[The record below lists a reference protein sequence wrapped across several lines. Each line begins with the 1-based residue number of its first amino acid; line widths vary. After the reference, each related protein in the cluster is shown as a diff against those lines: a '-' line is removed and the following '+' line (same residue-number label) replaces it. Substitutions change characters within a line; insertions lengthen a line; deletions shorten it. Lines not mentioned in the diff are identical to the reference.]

1 MKKQIQRI
9 MIAAAGSGSGK
20 TTITC
25 ALLEALKAKGRRPT
39 SAKCGPDYI
48 ATLFHSSGLGA
59 HSTNLDLFFFD
70 GNPASYLLAE
80 NGPKGDITVI
90 EGVMGYYDGLGID
103 STESSSYH
111 LAKVTG
117 TPVVLIVN
125 SRGMALS
132 VVASIKGFL
141 EFRPDSNIK
150 GVILNN
156 CTESTY
162 NTLKG
167 VIEHEFNGEVKPLGF
182 MPKMADCSLESRHL
196 GLVTAQEVE
205 DLNVKLMKLR
215 DQALKSIDLDGIM
228 ELAGDAPDLEFDE
241 PEIRRFDKNVRIGVA
256 RDKAFCFYYEDSLKL
271 LEKMGAELVD
281 FSPMEDDFLP
291 ADLDGLYLGGG
302 YPELYQEQLASKV
315 SMRGAV
321 LRTANS
327 GRPTIAECGGCMD
340 LTEGIGDSP
349 MVGLL
354 PGECSDQKKL
364 MRFGYITLRAEKDN
378 MLMKAGHEIPAH
390 EFHHWDCTETGSD
403 FTATKKNGRSWK
415 AAFANDNLYAG
426 FPHFNFWADPSLAE
440 NFIEACIR
448 YKENKK

>member
-25 ALLEALKAKGRRPT
+25 ALLEALKAKGKRPT

-48 ATLFHSSGLGA
+48 DTMFHSSVLGA
-59 HSTNLDLFFFD
+59 PSTNLDLFFFD
-70 GNPASYLLAE
+70 ENTAKFLLAE
-80 NGPKGDITVI
+80 NGSKGDITVI

-117 TPVVLIVN
+117 TPVVLVVN

-205 DLNVKLMKLR
+205 DLNVKLGKLR

-228 ELAGDAPDLEFDE
+228 ELAGDAPDLEFEE
-241 PEIRRFDKNVRIGVA
+241 PEIRRFDENVRIGVA

-321 LRTANS
+321 LRTINS
-327 GRPTIAECGGCMD
+327 GMPTIAECGGFMY

-349 MVGLL
+349 MVGVL
-354 PGECSDQKKL
+354 PGDCSDQKKL

>member
-25 ALLEALKAKGRRPT
+25 ALLEALKAKGKRPT

-48 ATLFHSSGLGA
+48 DTMFHSSVLGA
-59 HSTNLDLFFFD
+59 PSTNLDLFFFD
-70 GNPASYLLAE
+70 DNTARYLLAE
-80 NGPKGDITVI
+80 NGSKGDITVI

-117 TPVVLIVN
+117 TPVVLVVN

-205 DLNVKLMKLR
+205 DLNVKLGKLR

-228 ELAGDAPDLEFDE
+228 ELAGDAPDLEFEE
-241 PEIRRFDKNVRIGVA
+241 PEIRRFDENVRIGVA

-321 LRTANS
+321 LRTINS
-327 GRPTIAECGGCMD
+327 GMPTIAECGGFMY

-349 MVGLL
+349 MVGVL
-354 PGECSDQKKL
+354 PGDCSDQKKL

>member
-1 MKKQIQRI
+1 MKKQIRRI

-48 ATLFHSSGLGA
+48 DTMFHSSVLGA
-59 HSTNLDLFFFD
+59 PSTNLDLFFFD
-70 GNPASYLLAE
+70 DNTAKFLLAE
-80 NGPKGDITVI
+80 NGSKGDITVI

-111 LAKVTG
+111 LAKVTE

-215 DQALKSIDLDGIM
+215 DQTLKSIDLDGIM
-228 ELAGDAPDLEFDE
+228 ELAGDAPELEYEE
-241 PEIRRFDKNVRIGVA
+241 PEIKRFEEGVRIGVA

-321 LRTANS
+321 LRTVNS
-327 GRPTIAECGGCMD
+327 GMPTIAECGGFMY

-354 PGECSDQKKL
+354 PGDCSDQKKL

>member
-25 ALLEALKAKGRRPT
+25 ALLEALKAKGKRPT

-48 ATLFHSSGLGA
+48 DTMFHSSVLGTP
-59 HSTNLDLFFFD
+59 STNLDLFFFD
-70 GNPASYLLAE
+70 DNTAKFLLAE
-80 NGPKGDITVI
+80 NGSKGDITVI

-205 DLNVKLMKLR
+205 DLNVKLGKLR

-228 ELAGDAPDLEFDE
+228 ELAGDAPDLEFEE
-241 PEIRRFDKNVRIGVA
+241 PEIRRFDENVRIGVA

-321 LRTANS
+321 LRTVNS
-327 GRPTIAECGGCMD
+327 GMPTIAECGGFMY

-354 PGECSDQKKL
+354 PGDCSDQKKL

>member
-48 ATLFHSSGLGA
+48 DTMFHSSVLGA
-59 HSTNLDLFFFD
+59 PSTNLDLFFFD
-70 GNPASYLLAE
+70 DNTARYLLAE
-80 NGPKGDITVI
+80 NGSKGDITVI

-111 LAKVTG
+111 LAKVTE

-228 ELAGDAPDLEFDE
+228 ELAGDAPDLEFEE

-321 LRTANS
+321 LRTVNS
-327 GRPTIAECGGCMD
+327 GMPTIAECGGFMY

>member
-48 ATLFHSSGLGA
+48 DTMFHSSVLGA
-59 HSTNLDLFFFD
+59 PSTNLDLFFFD
-70 GNPASYLLAE
+70 DNTARYLLAE
-80 NGPKGDITVI
+80 NGSKGDITVI

-205 DLNVKLMKLR
+205 DLNVKLGKLR

-321 LRTANS
+321 LRTVKS
-327 GRPTIAECGGCMD
+327 GMPTIAECGGFMY

-349 MVGLL
+349 MVGVL
-354 PGECSDQKKL
+354 PGDCSDQKKL